1 MRTKEGKFIVF
12 KIIVIAFFAF
22 FCFKNYQVMV
32 VARDG
37 IIVGLSDESIAKQL
51 GNDWTISIG
60 TVKNKDSTMGRK
72 VFNNY
77 FIYIDSNEK
86 IKVDGIEYAYIN
98 EGDQIYCIYNE
109 NNELIKIYSP
119 QMYNYEGKKLNS
131 KEINTSSADNTNA
144 IRYCTD
150 IFIIY
155 CVILVSLILGTIIE
169 LIINTKYIDE
179 KERLFHK
186 DPINIRKRKRN

>member
-1 MRTKEGKFIVF
+1 
-12 KIIVIAFFAF
+12 
-22 FCFKNYQVMV
+22 
-32 VARDG
+32 
-37 IIVGLSDESIAKQL
+37 
-51 GNDWTISIG
+51 
-60 TVKNKDSTMGRK
+60 MGRK
-72 VFNNY
+72 FFNNY
-77 FIYIDSNEK
+77 FIDIENNKE

-98 EGDQIYCIYNE
+98 EGDQIYCIYDRND
-109 NNELIKIYSP
+109 ELIKIYSP
-119 QMYNYEGKKLNS
+119 RMYNYEGKKLNS
-131 KEINTSSADNTNA
+131 KNINISRMDNSNA